1 MLIEVLVHAGY
12 TMMLCAL
19 LARDMLWLRSL
30 LVVAQSTLSV
40 YAFAHDVP
48 AIGAWNVVF
57 VVINT
62 IWVIRILRERRAV
75 QLPAD
80 LVELHARHFLALT
93 PQEFLRFWAMGQ
105 HQVLDQAALTVS
117 QQNPKALYFMLAG
130 EVSVTAGGRELARLH
145 RGSFVGEMSLLTG
158 DVATA
163 DTVAQG
169 RIEVQA
175 WPMAVLQALR
185 ARNPQLWT
193 RVQSALGHDI
203 VEKIQTA
210 ARQAPQPADAL
221 P

>member
-1 MLIEVLVHAGY
+1 MLIEVLVHTGY

-30 LVVAQSTLSV
+30 LVVSQATLSA

-57 VVINT
+57 VAINT
-62 IWVIRILRERRAV
+62 VWVIRILHERRAV
-75 QLPAD
+75 QLPAE
-80 LVELHARHFLALT
+80 LVELHARHFHALT

-105 HQVLDQAALTVS
+105 HQVLEQAALTANR
-117 QQNPKALYFMLAG
+117 QKPQALYFMLAG
-130 EVSVTAGGRELARLH
+130 EVCVTAGGRELARLH
-145 RGSFVGEMSLLTG
+145 RGTFVGEMSLLTG
-158 DVATA
+158 EVATA

-175 WPMAVLQALR
+175 WPMAVLQNLR
-185 ARNPQLWT
+185 VRNPQLWT

-203 VEKIQTA
+203 VEKIQA
-210 ARQAPQPADAL
+210 AAKQVPQPAGAMS
-221 P
+221 